1 MAFPNYPNVARRARI
16 LEAQQLRQRGLTMRQ
31 IGRRMDCS
39 VSTVHGYLRD
49 FELFRTDLMREYASD
64 LIVSHLVHLD
74 DIDDPHRAQRI
85 NEMRELRLLL
95 SSVANIRRDDD
106 ERIRQLNHGGVKV
119 DNYGNRYPVPDR
131 LYEPTTEEQQRCHQR
146 PDHDKVAGRPHPDVP
161 LAYIPEPTRT
171 EPNTDEHNSCPPLD
185 EEVATLAAPTAPQDE
200 ITNLPAPVALREEIP
215 NVPYPPAERGEMPQP
230 APGSDPGAEGGSPLS
245 GEHSRTKPNTAE
257 QDSAPNPDQ
266 DGTSPDHDPIPLP
279 PSIQQD
285 LDHIEQQ
292 LSKVLRFRDWLNDYP
307 PHNPGHPMRREALNL
322 VKRKEA
328 LLARAAHR

>member
-16 LEAQQLRQRGLTMRQ
+16 LEAQQLRQQGLTMRQ

-131 LYEPTTEEQQRCHQR
+131 LYEPTTEEQQRCRQR
-146 PDHDKVAGRPHPDVP
+146 PDDNEVAGRPHPDVP

-171 EPNTDEHNSCPPLD
+171 EPNKTEQNSSAPSA
-185 EEVATLAAPTAPQDE
+185 EEAP
-200 ITNLPAPVALREEIP
+200 R
-215 NVPYPPAERGEMPQP
+215 VPSPPAERGEVPQP
-230 APGSDPGAEGGSPLS
+230 APGSDPGAEGGSPKPQLH
-245 GEHSRTKPNTAE
+245 EPSRTEPNNTE
-257 QDSAPNPDQ
+257 QESGPDPAH
-266 DGTSPDHDPIPLP
+266 DGKSPDPEQNSLP

-307 PHNPGHPMRREALNL
+307 PHNPGHPMRRQALNL